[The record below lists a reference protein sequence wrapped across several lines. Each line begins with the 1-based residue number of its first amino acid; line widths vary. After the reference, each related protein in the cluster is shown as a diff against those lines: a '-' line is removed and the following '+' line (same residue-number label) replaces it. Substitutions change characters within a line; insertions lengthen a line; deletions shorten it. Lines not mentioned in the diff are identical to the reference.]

1 MKRYIRSDSSYTLGK
16 NNRVPSYEEIVD
28 GTATYGGFPVRYNP
42 RMSAEA
48 HNLTTFIEVSDKF
61 FDYGESGQQHILNHE
76 VAHNLS
82 DDLMYEHSGDWNEF
96 ASAFITEK
104 HVPETSLA
112 YERGQQTYW
121 EGLYGDIGATALSE
135 TTTRAIT
142 EYLDDP
148 DGLKRRSLEAYEV
161 IDEFMRRHNYI

>member
-1 MKRYIRSDSSYTLGK
+1 MKRYIRSSASSSLGK
-16 NNRVPSYEEIVD
+16 NNAVPSYEEIID
-28 GTATYGGFPVRYNP
+28 GTATYGGLPVKYNP
-42 RMSAEA
+42 GMSADA
-48 HNLTTFIEVSDKF
+48 RNRDTFIEVSDKF
-61 FDYGESGQQHILNHE
+61 FNHPYDVQVHILNHE

-104 HVPETSLA
+104 PVPETSLA
-112 YERGQQTYW
+112 YKRGQRTYW
-121 EGLYGDIGATALSE
+121 EGLYGDIGATSLSE

-148 DGLKRRSLEAYEV
+148 DRLLRRSEDAYN
-161 IDEFMRRHNYI
+161 IIYEFMKRKLN